1 MSAFVS
7 PEAVIE
13 GDEPLPQAGVIAYR
27 IRRGEVQVLLMTSR
41 DTGRWIIPKGNIK
54 PGASPSKAAVQEA
67 FEEAGIKGTIVS
79 STPFGMYTYY
89 KKVGSGEVRA
99 AAVEVFLL
107 QVKEQLSLAWPAR
120 DPRACVRTRDRSK
133 SQMRNL
139 SSALWVRGKPAGAS
153 RVARNCS
160 DGLVGHWGSCLGC
173 GLQPLDLKTG
183 RLLLLLQRSP
193 PTTAGAV

>member
-1 MSAFVS
+1 MPHFVS

-13 GDEPLPQAGVIAYR
+13 GDVPLPQTGVIAYR
-27 IRRGEVQVLLMTSR
+27 TRRGVVQVLLMTSR

-107 QVKEQLSLAWPAR
+107 QVKEQLKKWPEKGERKLAW
-120 DPRACVRTRDRSK
+120 V
-133 SQMRNL
+133 
-139 SSALWVRGKPAGAS
+139 SAKKAVELVEEPGVVPLLY
-153 RVARNCS
+153 
-160 DGLVGHWGSCLGC
+160 GLTEFEDDLAEIRRE
-173 GLQPLDLKTG
+173 QPPKT
-183 RLLLLLQRSP
+183 SP
-193 PTTAGAV
+193 EVDKF

>member
-1 MSAFVS
+1 LSAFVS

-107 QVKEQLSLAWPAR
+107 QVKEQLKKWPEKGERKLAWVSAKKAVELVEEPGVVPLLHGLTEFEDVAEVR
-120 DPRACVRTRDRSK
+120 RATED
-133 SQMRNL
+133 L
-139 SSALWVRGKPAGAS
+139 AGS
-153 RVARNCS
+153 
-160 DGLVGHWGSCLGC
+160 
-173 GLQPLDLKTG
+173 
-183 RLLLLLQRSP
+183 
-193 PTTAGAV
+193 